1 MAYFFLDHLHLWFSV
16 RQDGRFDPVPSVTLW
31 PFLSARHEACA
42 FFDTGLNVGQDLVA
56 LVLGDEGAE
65 GCGVFMWLQIS

>member
-31 PFLSARHEACA
+31 PFLSARHKACA
-42 FFDTGLNVGQDLVA
+42 FFDTGLNVG
-56 LVLGDEGAE
+56 
-65 GCGVFMWLQIS
+65 